1 MINWIMNKVVLI
13 IKLAFLVVVL
23 IGIGLYW
30 LGERLLCRPKDKAV
44 IYG

>member
-1 MINWIMNKVVLI
+1 MINWIINKVVLL

-30 LGERLLCRPKDKAV
+30 LGERLLCKPKEKV
-44 IYG
+44 VL